1 MLFKT
6 AKIID
11 KIAGKKEKCSKLTKQ
26 DKCQY
31 VCVSY
36 GPIQC
41 NGWDGKN
48 EHILKNAHRLVPPPQ
63 QAIAFMRRGSEVQT
77 PSSPTPPP
85 ILPSCSV

>member
-1 MLFKT
+1 MPV
-6 AKIID
+6 
-11 KIAGKKEKCSKLTKQ
+11 C
-26 DKCQY
+26 

-36 GPIQC
+36 GPIEC